1 MCEIIFLNELL
12 GNVQEFYAYILRSI
26 HWGLEIK
33 VFCVKEEKTQI
44 ATRQDIVNYAIDEA
58 EGTYGHA
65 YIAEITEAA
74 ANNSDVCT
82 IGILL
87 LRSEFTHNHGVANSL
102 SSITRYIFKS
112 NDAESVCALNALV
125 LGAL

>member
-33 VFCVKEEKTQI
+33 VFCVKAEKAQI

-58 EGTYGHA
+58 EGTYGRA
-65 YIAEITEAA
+65 YIAWITDAA
-74 ANNSDVCT
+74 TSNGDACT
-82 IGILL
+82 IGIFH
-87 LRSEFTHNHGVANSL
+87 LR
-102 SSITRYIFKS
+102 
-112 NDAESVCALNALV
+112 
-125 LGAL
+125 